1 LVEGQVYTVLA
12 ADMVPDE
19 IGIPCEGVLL
29 EEVSPA
35 PGFGY
40 YADRFRPLVDIS
52 IFTRMLGA
60 RARAGR
66 RLGRGA

>member
-1 LVEGQVYTVLA
+1 
-12 ADMVPDE
+12 MVPDE

-29 EEVSPA
+29 EKVSPA

-52 IFTRMLGA
+52 IFTRMLGDEPEPA
-60 RARAGR
+60 DA
-66 RLGRGA
+66 